1 MAEAQ
6 PVKPAG
12 KPKVTDVV
20 TDHLKIRYENEVAAT
35 PDGSV
40 SFVVQI
46 EPRPGMHVYAPGAA
60 GYQVINLAIDEHV
73 RVRPRPLQYPASE
86 IYHFQPL
93 NEKIPVYEKSFT
105 LRLDAVAQKAAEP
118 LAVTG
123 RLRYQACD
131 DRVCFAP
138 ASVPLS
144 WTVALGS
151 SASTVFA
158 QTTVVRD
165 VRVAIGCTSYPCS
178 PKADFSEGEAI
189 LARYRAANGDTSQA
203 LEALS
208 WLGRAA
214 LAAGRLDQAQAYAT
228 DAYDRSVER
237 SKARPIAGDVS
248 LENALGA
255 AIEVQAHVRAAQ
267 GRRSDAVYL
276 LRRELETY
284 RHTPLHLRIQKNI
297 NLLSLEGQAAP
308 ALAAGSELGRPTPSL
323 ASLKGHVVILF
334 FWAHWCG
341 DCKAQGPIL
350 SALLDRHRAAGVTI
364 VAPTQHYG
372 YTVPLAPATPA
383 AELAYIGQ
391 VRNQYYAFLRDEAV
405 PVSDAN
411 HKLYG
416 VSTTP
421 TLVVVDR
428 QGIVRLYHPGT
439 MTADELEA
447 VIKPLLAAR

>member
-1 MAEAQ
+1 MRRAVIA
-6 PVKPAG
+6 
-12 KPKVTDVV
+12 
-20 TDHLKIRYENEVAAT
+20 LILVAAL
-35 PDGSV
+35 
-40 SFVVQI
+40 F
-46 EPRPGMHVYAPGAA
+46 GATA
-60 GYQVINLAIDEHV
+60 
-73 RVRPRPLQYPASE
+73 
-86 IYHFQPL
+86 
-93 NEKIPVYEKSFT
+93 T
-105 LRLDAVAQKAAEP
+105 L
-118 LAVTG
+118 
-123 RLRYQACD
+123 
-131 DRVCFAP
+131 
-138 ASVPLS
+138 
-144 WTVALGS
+144 
-151 SASTVFA
+151 FA
-158 QTTVVRD
+158 QTTIVRD

-178 PKADFSEGEAI
+178 PKADFTQGEAI

-214 LAAGRLDQAQAYAT
+214 LAAGRLDQARAYAT

-237 SKARPIAGDVS
+237 STAQAIAGDIS

-267 GRRSDAVYL
+267 GRRSDAVYF
-276 LRRELETY
+276 LRRELDTF
-284 RHTPLHLRIQKNI
+284 RHSPLHMRIQKNI

-308 ALAAGSELGRPTPSL
+308 ALEVGSELGRPTPSL
-323 ASLKGHVVILF
+323 ASLKGKIVVLF

-341 DCKAQGPIL
+341 DCKAQSPIL

-372 YTVPLAPATPA
+372 YTVTGALATPA
-383 AELAYIGQ
+383 AELDYIGQ
-391 VRNQYYAFLRDEAV
+391 VRDRYYAFLRDEAV

-411 HKLYG
+411 HKRYG

-439 MTADELEA
+439 MTADELDA
-447 VIKPLLAAR
+447 VIKPLLAARGAN